1 MICPYHFVKGHIM
14 QSLLRDFLDP
24 TLLSWQRKEI
34 SKKIDQFETD
44 ASVVDGVV
52 RWNSNNRVP
61 PLEFL
66 ELWNHLGKD
75 FDFEKSKKVSDVE
88 TDAFLAE
95 YRRNYRGPSA
105 EEMVEMRA
113 NFEPGTTMINAIT
126 GTTFKI

>member
-1 MICPYHFVKGHIM
+1 M